1 MNHKEIYALYSAAPF
16 GPFEIVRTNGT
27 RVLVDHPE
35 FMSFSTD
42 YRTVYISRIGGG
54 TQRIDT
60 KLIVALD
67 EVRNGARPRKPKR

>member
-1 MNHKEIYALYSAAPF
+1 MSHKEIYALYSAAPF
-16 GPFEIVRTNGT
+16 EPFQVVLTSGT

-42 YRTVYISRIGGG
+42 YRTVYISKTGGG

-67 EVRNGARPRKPKR
+67 EVRNGARPRKR